1 MRRNEDSLATILLV
15 SRIAPAGQPPLN
27 ASQFWRL
34 IDQIGGPGG
43 LLGRTES
50 DLAASGLKVDL
61 AARVVGLLSR
71 AVAMAFELDRL
82 DQSGIATLTPFDDDY
97 PPRLYAR
104 LGSKCPAILHA
115 VGALEFLAQPG
126 VGVVGSRNVSKEG
139 AEVAKAL
146 GRRAAS
152 LGLPLISGAARGVDQ
167 LAMKAALQAGGT
179 VVGIPAHSLSR
190 ALRDPGARRAVHDG
204 ETVMCTPY
212 APDSPFTVGKAMGR
226 NKLIYALSKATVAV
240 AADQGSGG
248 TWSGATEA
256 LRGNYCRVAV
266 WRGDGEG
273 LGNEPLERKGALPL
287 SDLSDLD
294 RILDTA
300 QSEHEKVSPPEQ
312 AALFDLSETPKPY
325 VRRARFEAEVPRK
338 VP

>member
-1 MRRNEDSLATILLV
+1 MRNEDSLATILLV
-15 SRIAPAGQPPLN
+15 SRIARDGVAPLN

-34 IDQIGGPGG
+34 IGQIGGPGG
-43 LLGRTES
+43 LLGRTEG
-50 DLAASGLKVDL
+50 DLVASGLGVDV

-97 PPRLYAR
+97 PPRLRAR
-104 LGSKCPAILHA
+104 LGSKRPAILHA
-115 VGALEFLAQPG
+115 VGSLELLAQPG

-139 AEVAKAL
+139 AEVAEAL
-146 GRRAAS
+146 GRQAAL

-167 LAMKAALQAGGT
+167 LAMNAAFQAGGT
-179 VVGIPAHSLSR
+179 VVGIPAHSLIRTLR
-190 ALRDPGARRAVHDG
+190 APGVRRAVHDG

-256 LRGNYCRVAV
+256 LRGNYCRVVV

-273 LGNEPLERKGALPL
+273 PGNEPLERRGARRLSRP
-287 SDLSDLD
+287 SDLNGIMDA
-294 RILDTA
+294 A

-312 AALFDLSETPKPY
+312 AALFDLPETPKPT
-325 VRRARFEAEVPRK
+325 
-338 VP
+338 